1 MKNSLKSREAIIITA
16 LLILSAAIFRHNK
29 IEGGDFF
36 SRENLPAVVYEI
48 AVFGL
53 LTLGEAFVILAGG
66 IDLSV
71 GSVIA
76 LCSVMVAWFM
86 SVKHV
91 SIAGAI
97 ALTLLL
103 SAGIGLV
110 HGLFVTKLKV
120 LPFVITLGTLS
131 VARGAAAIITE
142 GRPITDIPESF
153 SFFAY
158 EKFLGLPVP
167 VFAIGI
173 VWAASFIIMRKM
185 PLGRYIYAVGGNIQA
200 AKLSGVDVDKV
211 RIFCYMMCSFLAGMA
226 AILATSKVN
235 QGTAQVGVAYELF
248 AIAGA
253 VIGGIS
259 LTGGEGGML
268 GPILGTTLMV
278 ILKNGLIQ
286 LDVSSFWHDVV
297 IGSVV
302 VLAVTIDSWRRRKEI
317 V

>member
-1 MKNSLKSREAIIITA
+1 MKNLLKSREAIIVGA
-16 LLILSAAIFRHNK
+16 LLILSVAIGAKNK
-29 IEGGDFF
+29 DFF
-36 SRENLPAVVYEI
+36 SLENFPAIIYEI

-53 LTLGEAFVILAGG
+53 ITLGEAFVILAGG

-76 LCSVMVAWFM
+76 LCCVMVAWF
-86 SVKHV
+86 SVNISGAGV
-91 SIAGAI
+91 AGAV
-97 ALTLLL
+97 ALTLIL
-103 SAGIGLV
+103 SAAIGLV

-142 GRPITDIPESF
+142 GRPITNIPEAF

-158 EKFLGLPVP
+158 GKFLGLPFP
-167 VFAIGI
+167 VFVLAFVWIFALI
-173 VWAASFIIMRKM
+173 VMRKT

-200 AKLSGVDVDKV
+200 AKLSGVDVDRV
-211 RIFCYMMCSFLAGMA
+211 RIFCYMACSVLAGMS

-235 QGTAQVGVAYELF
+235 QGTPQVGVAYELF

-286 LDVSSFWHDVV
+286 LDISSFWHDVV

-302 VLAVTIDSWRRRKEI
+302 VLAVTIDSWRKRKEI